1 MALNILKGILYVIIT
16 VYGMAIVVRV
26 IDILSKKLDEIQA
39 NTKLAE
45 YERLN
50 SYIDVAQNVV
60 ETAVLS
66 VSQTY
71 VDELKK
77 SGKFTKESHY
87 EAKEQAINIANELL
101 TSDVRNA
108 ITNLYGDVDT
118 YIDNLVEKYV
128 LEWK

>member
-50 SYIDVAQNVV
+50 SYIDIAQNVV